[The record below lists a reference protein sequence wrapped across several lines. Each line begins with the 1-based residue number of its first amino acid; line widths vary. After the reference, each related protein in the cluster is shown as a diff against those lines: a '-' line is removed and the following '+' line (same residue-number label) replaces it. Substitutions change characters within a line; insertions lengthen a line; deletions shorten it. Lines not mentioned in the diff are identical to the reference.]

1 MEIKTFVIEN
11 EEDQIRLDKFLTNE
25 LDDFSRTQVQNLI
38 KDQNVFVN
46 DKNEKA
52 NYILALNDE
61 IIVNIPDPVDL
72 DIKKEDIPL
81 DIYYEDGD
89 VIVVN
94 KPSGMVVHPALGNYS
109 GTLVNA
115 LMYHCDDLSGING
128 VNRTGIVH
136 RIDKDTSGLLV
147 CCKSDLAMKSLTHQF
162 LEKSVDRKYIAICY
176 GVINHNLGRIDA
188 PLGRDPENRKRFAV
202 VDDGKHAVTNF
213 RVLERFKEYTLLEL
227 QLETGRTHQI
237 RVHMKYIGH
246 PIVGDPLYGP
256 RNVIGENGQYLHAA
270 TLGFTHPRT
279 GERLEFTSPLPD
291 FFQEFL
297 ESLRQNEKI

>member
-1 MEIKTFVIEN
+1 MEIKSFIIEK
-11 EEDQIRLDKFLTNE
+11 EDNLIRLDKFLTGE
-25 LDDFSRTQVQNLI
+25 LDDLSRTQVQNLI
-38 KDQNVFVN
+38 KNNNVLVN
-46 DKNEKA
+46 DKNVKA
-52 NYILALNDE
+52 NYILNLGDE
-61 IIVNIPDPVDL
+61 VLVTIPDPVDI

-81 DIYYEDGD
+81 DIYYEDDD
-89 VIVVN
+89 VIVIN

-115 LMYHCDDLSGING
+115 LMYHCKDLSGING
-128 VNRTGIVH
+128 VNRAGIVH
-136 RIDKDTSGLLV
+136 RIDKDTSGLVV
-147 CCKSDLAMKSLTHQF
+147 CCKSDLAMKSLSHQF

-188 PLGRDPENRKRFAV
+188 PLGRDPDNRKRYAV

-213 RVLERFKEYTLLEL
+213 KVLERFKEFTLLEL
-227 QLETGRTHQI
+227 ALETGRTHQI

-279 GERLEFTSPLPD
+279 GERLEFSSPLPD
-291 FFQEFL
+291 FFKDYL
-297 ESLRQNEKI
+297 EELRHNG

>member
-1 MEIKTFVIEN
+1 MKRIKVEKDN
-11 EEDQIRLDKFLTNE
+11 IRIDVFLKDE
-25 LDDFSRTQVQNLI
+25 LDISRSKVQKLI
-38 KDQNVFVN
+38 KQGKILVN
-46 DKNEKA
+46 NNITSN
-52 NYILALNDE
+52 NYLLQKDDIIDINDE
-61 IIVNIPDPVDL
+61 L
-72 DIKKEDIPL
+72 DFEIHITSFDIPL
-81 DIYYEDGD
+81 DIVYENEDLL
-89 VIVVN
+89 IIN

-115 LMYHCDDLSGING
+115 LMYHCKDLSGING
-128 VNRTGIVH
+128 VNRAGIVH
-136 RIDKDTSGLLV
+136 RIDKDTSGLVV
-147 CCKSDLAMKSLTHQF
+147 CCKSDLAMKSLSHQF

-188 PLGRDPENRKRFAV
+188 PLGRDPDNRKRYAV

-213 RVLERFKEYTLLEL
+213 KVLERFKEFTLLEL
-227 QLETGRTHQI
+227 ALETGRTHQI

-279 GERLEFTSPLPD
+279 GERLEFSSPLPD
-291 FFQEFL
+291 FFKDYL
-297 ESLRQNEKI
+297 EELRHNG

>member
-1 MEIKTFVIEN
+1 MEIRNFIIESN
-11 EEDQIRLDKFLTNE
+11 DDLIRIDKFLTNE

-38 KDQNVFVN
+38 KDNNVLVN
-46 DKNEKA
+46 EKEVKA
-52 NYILALNDE
+52 NYILSLNDE
-61 IIVNIPDPVDL
+61 IIVKIPDPVDI

-81 DIYYEDGD
+81 DIYYEDDD
-89 VIVVN
+89 VIVIN

-115 LMYHCDDLSGING
+115 LMYHCKDLSGING
-128 VNRTGIVH
+128 VNRAGIVH
-136 RIDKDTSGLLV
+136 RIDKDTSGLVV
-147 CCKSDLAMKSLTHQF
+147 CCKSDLAMKSLSHQF

-188 PLGRDPENRKRFAV
+188 PLGRDPENRKRYAI

-213 RVLERFKEYTLLEL
+213 RVLERFKEYSLLEL
-227 QLETGRTHQI
+227 SLETGRTHQI

-246 PIVGDPLYGP
+246 PVVGDPLYGP
-256 RNVIGENGQYLHAA
+256 RNVIGDNGQYLHAQ

-279 GERLEFTSPLPD
+279 GKRLEFTSSLPD
-291 FFQEFL
+291 FFNEFL
-297 ESLRQNEKI
+297 ESLRNNG

>member
-1 MEIKTFVIEN
+1 MEIKSYIIEN
-11 EEDQIRLDKFLTNE
+11 DENLIRLDKFLTSE

-38 KDQNVFVN
+38 KDGNVLVN
-46 DKNEKA
+46 EKAQKA
-52 NYILALNDE
+52 NYILSMGDE
-61 IIVNIPDPVDL
+61 VMVTIPDPVDI

-81 DIYYEDGD
+81 DIYYEDDD
-89 VIVVN
+89 VIVIN

-109 GTLVNA
+109 GTVVNA
-115 LMYHCDDLSGING
+115 LMYHCKDLSGING
-128 VNRTGIVH
+128 VNRAGIVH
-136 RIDKDTSGLLV
+136 RIDKDTSGLIV
-147 CCKSDLAMKSLTHQF
+147 CCKSDLAMKSLSHQF
-162 LEKSVDRKYIAICY
+162 LEKTVDRKYIAICY

-188 PLGRDPENRKRFAV
+188 PLGRDPENRKRYAV

-213 RVLERFKEYTLLEL
+213 KVLERFKEYSLLEL
-227 QLETGRTHQI
+227 SLDTGRTHQI

-256 RNVIGENGQYLHAA
+256 RNVIGENGQYLHAQ

-291 FFQEFL
+291 FFKDFL
-297 ESLRQNEKI
+297 EELRHNG

>member
-1 MEIKTFVIEN
+1 MEIKSFIIDNN
-11 EEDQIRLDKFLTNE
+11 EDLMRIDKFLTGE
-25 LDDFSRTQVQNLI
+25 LDELSRTQVQNLI
-38 KDQNVFVN
+38 KDNNVLVN
-46 DKNEKA
+46 DKNVKA

-61 IIVNIPDPVDL
+61 VIVKIPDPVDI

-81 DIYYEDGD
+81 DIYYEDDD
-89 VIVVN
+89 VIVIN

-115 LMYHCDDLSGING
+115 LMYHCKDLSGIGG
-128 VNRTGIVH
+128 VNRAGIVH

-147 CCKSDLAMKSLTHQF
+147 CCKSDLAMKSLSHQF
-162 LEKSVDRKYIAICY
+162 LEKTVDRKYIAICY

-188 PLGRDPENRKRFAV
+188 PLGRDPENRKRYAI

-213 RVLERFKEYTLLEL
+213 RVLERFKEYSLLEL
-227 QLETGRTHQI
+227 SLETGRTHQI

-246 PIVGDPLYGP
+246 PVVGDPLYGP
-256 RNVIGENGQYLHAA
+256 RNVIGDHGQYLHAM

-291 FFQEFL
+291 FFNEFL
-297 ESLRQNEKI
+297 ESLRNNG

>member
-1 MEIKTFVIEN
+1 MEIKSFIIEN
-11 EEDQIRLDKFLTNE
+11 KEDLIRIDKFLTAE
-25 LDDFSRTQVQNLI
+25 LDDLSRTQVQNLI
-38 KDQNVFVN
+38 KDNNVLVN
-46 DKNEKA
+46 DKAVKA
-52 NYILALNDE
+52 NYILAINDE
-61 IIVNIPDPVDL
+61 IIVKIPDPVDL

-81 DIYYEDGD
+81 DIYYEDDD
-89 VIVVN
+89 VIVIN

-115 LMYHCDDLSGING
+115 LMYHCKDLSGIGG
-128 VNRTGIVH
+128 VNRAGIVH

-147 CCKSDLAMKSLTHQF
+147 CCKSDLAMKSLSHQF
-162 LEKSVDRKYIAICY
+162 LEKTVDRKYIAICY

-188 PLGRDPENRKRFAV
+188 PLGRDPENRKRYAI

-213 RVLERFKEYTLLEL
+213 KVLERFKEYSLLEL

-246 PIVGDPLYGP
+246 PVVGDPLYGP
-256 RNVIGENGQYLHAA
+256 RNVIGDHGQYLHAQ

-291 FFQEFL
+291 FFTEFL
-297 ESLRQNEKI
+297 ESLRNNG

>member
-1 MEIKTFVIEN
+1 MEIKSYIIEKDEN
-11 EEDQIRLDKFLTNE
+11 QIRLDKFLTSE

-38 KDQNVFVN
+38 KDGNVLVN
-46 DKNEKA
+46 EKAQKA
-52 NYILALNDE
+52 NYILSIGDE
-61 IIVNIPDPVDL
+61 VMVTIPDPVDI

-81 DIYYEDGD
+81 DIYYEDDD
-89 VIVVN
+89 VIVIN

-109 GTLVNA
+109 GTVVNA
-115 LMYHCDDLSGING
+115 LMYHCKDLSGING
-128 VNRTGIVH
+128 VNRAGIVH
-136 RIDKDTSGLLV
+136 RIDKDTSGLIV
-147 CCKSDLAMKSLTHQF
+147 CCKSDLAMKSLSHQF

-188 PLGRDPENRKRFAV
+188 PLGRDPDNRKRYAV

-213 RVLERFKEYTLLEL
+213 KVLERFKEYSLLEL
-227 QLETGRTHQI
+227 ALDTGRTHQI

-256 RNVIGENGQYLHAA
+256 RNVIGENGQYLHAQ

-291 FFQEFL
+291 FFKEFL
-297 ESLRQNEKI
+297 EELRQNG

>member
-1 MEIKTFVIEN
+1 MEIRNFIIESN
-11 EEDQIRLDKFLTNE
+11 DDLIRIDKFLTNE

-38 KDQNVFVN
+38 KDNNVLVN
-46 DKNEKA
+46 EKEVKA
-52 NYILALNDE
+52 NYILSLNDE
-61 IIVNIPDPVDL
+61 IIVKIPDPVDI

-81 DIYYEDGD
+81 DIYYEDDD
-89 VIVVN
+89 VIVIN

-115 LMYHCDDLSGING
+115 LMYHCKDLSGING
-128 VNRTGIVH
+128 VNRAGIVH
-136 RIDKDTSGLLV
+136 RIDKDTSGLVV
-147 CCKSDLAMKSLTHQF
+147 CCKSDLAMKSLSHQF

-188 PLGRDPENRKRFAV
+188 PLGRDPENRKRYAI

-213 RVLERFKEYTLLEL
+213 RVLERFKEYSLLEL
-227 QLETGRTHQI
+227 SLETGRTHQI

-246 PIVGDPLYGP
+246 PVVGDPLYGP
-256 RNVIGENGQYLHAA
+256 RNVIGDNGQYLHAQ

-279 GERLEFTSPLPD
+279 GKRLEFTSPLPD
-291 FFQEFL
+291 FFNEFL
-297 ESLRQNEKI
+297 ESLRNNG

>member
-1 MEIKTFVIEN
+1 MEIKTFIVEDN
-11 EEDQIRLDKFLTNE
+11 EKLTRLDKYLTNE
-25 LDDFSRTQVQNLI
+25 LDDLSRTQIQNLI
-38 KDQNVFVN
+38 KDGNVVVN
-46 DKNEKA
+46 EKLVKA
-52 NYILALNDE
+52 NYILNLNDE
-61 IIVNIPDPVDL
+61 IIVTIPDPVDL

-81 DIYYEDGD
+81 DIYYEDED
-89 VIVVN
+89 VIVIN

-109 GTLVNA
+109 GTVVNA

-128 VNRTGIVH
+128 VNRAGIVH
-136 RIDKDTSGLLV
+136 RIDKDTSGLIV
-147 CCKSDLAMKSLTHQF
+147 CCKSDLAMKSLSHQF

-188 PLGRDPENRKRFAV
+188 PLGRDPENRKRYAV

-213 RVLERFKEYTLLEL
+213 RVLERFKEYSLLEL
-227 QLETGRTHQI
+227 ALETGRTHQI

-246 PIVGDPLYGP
+246 PVVGDPLYGP

-279 GERLEFTSPLPD
+279 GERLEFTSPLPKFFED
-291 FFQEFL
+291 FLTE
-297 ESLRQNEKI
+297 LRQNG

>member
-1 MEIKTFVIEN
+1 MEIKSYIIEN
-11 EEDQIRLDKFLTNE
+11 DENLIRLDKFLTSE

-38 KDQNVFVN
+38 KDGNVLVN
-46 DKNEKA
+46 EKAQKA
-52 NYILALNDE
+52 NYILSMGDE
-61 IIVNIPDPVDL
+61 VMVTIPDPVDI

-81 DIYYEDGD
+81 DIYYEDDD
-89 VIVVN
+89 VIVIN

-109 GTLVNA
+109 GTVVNA
-115 LMYHCDDLSGING
+115 LMYHCKDLSGING
-128 VNRTGIVH
+128 VNRAGIVH
-136 RIDKDTSGLLV
+136 RIDKDTSGLIV
-147 CCKSDLAMKSLTHQF
+147 CCKSDLAMKSLSHQF
-162 LEKSVDRKYIAICY
+162 LEKTVDRKYIAICY

-188 PLGRDPENRKRFAV
+188 PLGRDPENHKRYAV

-213 RVLERFKEYTLLEL
+213 KVLERFKEYSLLEL
-227 QLETGRTHQI
+227 ALDTGRTHQI

-256 RNVIGENGQYLHAA
+256 RNVIGENGQYLHAQ

-291 FFQEFL
+291 FFKDFL
-297 ESLRQNEKI
+297 EELRNNG

>member
-1 MEIKTFVIEN
+1 MEIKTFIV
-11 EEDQIRLDKFLTNE
+11 EDKNDEIRLDKFLANE
-25 LDDFSRTQVQNLI
+25 LDDYSRTQVQNLI
-38 KDQNVFVN
+38 KDGNVLVN
-46 DKNEKA
+46 DNKEKA
-52 NYILALNDE
+52 NYILNLNDE
-61 IIVNIPDPVDL
+61 ILIRVPDPVDL

-81 DIYYEDGD
+81 DIYYEDED

-147 CCKSDLAMKSLTHQF
+147 CCKSDLAMKSLSHQF
-162 LEKSVDRKYIAICY
+162 LEKTVDRKYIAICY

-188 PLGRDPENRKRFAV
+188 PLGRDPENRKRFTV

-213 RVLERFKEYTLLEL
+213 RVLERFKEYSLLEL
-227 QLETGRTHQI
+227 SLETGRTHQI

-246 PIVGDPLYGP
+246 PVVGDPLYGP
-256 RNVIGENGQYLHAA
+256 RNVIGDHGQYLHAQ

-291 FFQEFL
+291 FFNEFL
-297 ESLRQNEKI
+297 ESLRQNG